1 MNDIDHMIA
10 VMQAAKEGK
19 AIQRRNRH
27 HPDTDARWIDAPKPS
42 WDWPTFDYRIKPAE
56 PRRVWLNWYPA
67 LGRLSS
73 AFYDSR
79 EEAASVARHEVSQQI
94 EFVEVVK

>member
-1 MNDIDHMIA
+1 MNDIDRMNA
-10 VMQAAKEGK
+10 VMQAFKEGE
-19 AIQRRNRH
+19 AIQSRNRTH
-27 HPDTDARWIDAPKPS
+27 EFSDWDDVAGS
-42 WDWPTFDYRIKPAE
+42 NMWDWYTFDYRIKPAE
-56 PRRVWLNWYPA
+56 PRRLWLNWYPA

>member
-10 VMQAAKEGK
+10 VLQASKEGK
-19 AIQRRNRH
+19 MIQSRH
-27 HPDTDARWIDAPKPS
+27 RSYESSDWIDVAGS
-42 WDWPTFDYRIKPAE
+42 NMWDWYTFDYRIKPTE
-56 PRRVWLNWYPA
+56 PRRLWLNWYPA

-79 EEAASVARHEVSQQI
+79 EEAASVARVEVSQQI